1 MDSYIQIL
9 IFVTIGVVLLWFGY
23 LLIFG
28 QWAEIRADARS
39 KQKQPEPEKQF
50 IKSSSAHH
58 DPQICP
64 VCSAR
69 LNKGELVKTRA
80 FPSVTGSQVIIMHI
94 QGCVYCLEG
103 DRRRGCPVCGATLQ
117 DNEILIARMFERNY
131 RRSHIHVLGCSRCKK
146 AGKL

>member
-9 IFVTIGVVLLWFGY
+9 IFVTIGVLLLWFGY

-28 QWAEIRADARS
+28 QWTEIRTGAGS
-39 KQKQPEPEKQF
+39 KRKQPQKQF
-50 IKSSSAHH
+50 IKSSSARH

-69 LNKGELVKTRA
+69 LNKGELVKTKA
-80 FPSVTGSQVIIMHI
+80 FSSVTGSQVLIMHI

-146 AGKL
+146 AVKL